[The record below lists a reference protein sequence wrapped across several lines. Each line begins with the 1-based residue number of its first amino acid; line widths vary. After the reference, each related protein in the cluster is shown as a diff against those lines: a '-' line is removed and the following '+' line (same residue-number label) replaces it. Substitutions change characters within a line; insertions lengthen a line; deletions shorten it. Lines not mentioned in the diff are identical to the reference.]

1 VIILSLLLVLAS
13 AALLAAGVVD
23 GSHPLIWASI
33 GASVVAAGALA
44 ASIVYRR
51 NRLPETGP
59 LGTSSLGRSDET
71 QQLPAMPPTGAPPT
85 GAPPTGAPLTG
96 APPTGAPIGSF
107 GPAGTA
113 DAVAATEPAAAADAD
128 TSDYPDPPDEPAEED
143 VSAPDA
149 LRVVDSTDEVLVVDG
164 RPRYH
169 VAGCP
174 HLSGKE
180 AVPLSRLEA
189 REAGFTPC
197 SLCAP
202 DATFA
207 DAIRR
212 RAAGG

>member
-1 VIILSLLLVLAS
+1 MIILSLLLVLAS

-59 LGTSSLGRSDET
+59 LGTSSLGRSGET

-85 GAPPTGAPLTG
+85 GAP
-96 APPTGAPIGSF
+96 IGSF
-107 GPAGTA
+107 GPAGTT

-128 TSDYPDPPDEPAEED
+128 TTDYPDPPDEPAEED

>member
-13 AALLAAGVVD
+13 AALLATGVVE

-44 ASIVYRR
+44 ASIIYRR
-51 NRLPETGP
+51 TRLPGTGP
-59 LGTSSLGRSDET
+59 LGTSSLGSPGQASSGPVPIGGSGET
-71 QQLPAMPPTGAPPT
+71 QQLPAMPPA
-85 GAPPTGAPLTG
+85 
-96 APPTGAPIGSF
+96 IGSF
-107 GPAGTA
+107 GPAATADA
-113 DAVAATEPAAAADAD
+113 DAVAEPPPAAGAEA
-128 TSDYPDPPDEPAEED
+128 TDYPDPPDEPPEED

-149 LRVVDSTDEVLVVDG
+149 LRVVDITDEVLVVDG

>member
-1 VIILSLLLVLAS
+1 MIILSLLLVLAS
-13 AALLAAGVVD
+13 AALLATGVVE

-44 ASIVYRR
+44 ASIIYRR
-51 NRLPETGP
+51 ARLPETGP
-59 LGTSSLGRSDET
+59 LGTSSLGRSGET
-71 QQLPAMPPTGAPPT
+71 QQLPAMPPPAGP
-85 GAPPTGAPLTG
+85 
-96 APPTGAPIGSF
+96 F
-107 GPAGTA
+107 GPAETA
-113 DAVAATEPAAAADAD
+113 DTDTHLAETDAVAATEPPPAADKD
-128 TSDYPDPPDEPAEED
+128 TTDYPDPPDEPPEED

-149 LRVVDSTDEVLVVDG
+149 LRVVDITDEVLVVDG

>member
-59 LGTSSLGRSDET
+59 LGTSSLGRSGET
-71 QQLPAMPPTGAPPT
+71 QQLPAMPPPT
-85 GAPPTGAPLTG
+85 GP
-96 APPTGAPIGSF
+96 F

-113 DAVAATEPAAAADAD
+113 DTGSDTEAVAATEPPAAAGAD
-128 TSDYPDPPDEPAEED
+128 TTDYPDPPDEPPEED

-169 VAGCP
+169 IAGCP